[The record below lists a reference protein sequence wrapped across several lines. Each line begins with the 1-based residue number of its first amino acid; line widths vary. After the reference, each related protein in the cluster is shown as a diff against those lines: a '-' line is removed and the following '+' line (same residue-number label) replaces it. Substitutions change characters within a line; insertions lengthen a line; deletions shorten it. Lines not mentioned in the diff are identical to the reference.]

1 MFSCCRN
8 LVSPAYN
15 NNNNNR
21 TPRVKEEMA
30 NNANMNVIV
39 FEMRVK
45 AQND

>member
-1 MFSCCRN
+1 MFSCC
-8 LVSPAYN
+8 SPAY

-45 AQND
+45 AQNDCKY